1 LEFPNRKA
9 QLELYL
15 IFTPDE
21 GIQKDPSQRK
31 YTASAFE
38 GVDRSKHLYKKSVT
52 NDYLDSREML
62 LVVKQVLEQH
72 NLKDLI
78 LTISVLNLGR
88 AIGRVT
94 SGIKDLELDP
104 QVIKNH

>member
-1 LEFPNRKA
+1 
-9 QLELYL
+9 
-15 IFTPDE
+15 
-21 GIQKDPSQRK
+21 
-31 YTASAFE
+31 
-38 GVDRSKHLYKKSVT
+38 
-52 NDYLDSREML
+52 ML